1 MSPMSS
7 PIVALFLAFFLL
19 LSAADAFNITKILG
33 SFSDYSTFND
43 LLTQTGVASEIN
55 DKKSVTVLVV
65 SNSQI
70 SGLSSQPKDTIKK
83 MLSIHVVLD
92 YYDKAKVDK
101 VPSKP
106 LTLTT
111 LYQQSGKAQNQQGF
125 LTMTRVGKQVSFGSA
140 APGSSHD
147 SIFVKQVTTQPYDI
161 SVLEISNVINVAITS
176 SPSYAPN
183 ASPPRKALAPGPN
196 KSPLASPPKTTRS
209 DIPAADAPSTTTDS
223 DASDNTS
230 AASIAS
236 ASAIL
241 FIFASACFMLTMI

>member
-1 MSPMSS
+1 MSS
-7 PIVALFLAFFLL
+7 PIVALFLTFFLL
-19 LSAADAFNITKILG
+19 LSAGDAFNITKILG

-55 DKKSVTVLVV
+55 DKKTITVLVV

-70 SGLSSQPKDTIKK
+70 AGLSSQPKDTIKK

-92 YYDKAKVDK
+92 YYDKTKLEN
-101 VPSKP
+101 VPSKT

-125 LTMTRVGKQVSFGSA
+125 LTMTRVGKQLLFGSA

-147 SIFVKQVTTQPYDI
+147 SSFVKQVTTQPYDI
-161 SVLEISNVINVAITS
+161 SVIEISSVINVAITS
-176 SPSYAPN
+176 SPYYAPN

-196 KSPLASPPKTTRS
+196 KSPLASPPKTDQS
-209 DIPAADAPSTTTDS
+209 DIPAADAPSKTTDS
-223 DASDNTS
+223 DAPDNTS
-230 AASIAS
+230 AAASVAS
-236 ASAIL
+236 ASTIL